1 MLTLS
6 ISTKHI
12 VLFSVSLFAVL
23 ASIIGVI
30 ASEMLEQSS
39 NYKETT
45 YITLVFNS
53 SGDVEGIKG
62 ITGTNPL
69 LVARSSNMHQ
79 LAITVNNLDDD
90 RHQLVIDRIAMSK
103 VLGNGDEDTI
113 YVSGVPEGSYKYRDG
128 LNNRVL
134 GEFKVVKVTAR
145 G

>member
-1 MLTLS
+1 MLRDS

-12 VLFSVSLFAVL
+12 VLLTVALFAVL
-23 ASIIGVI
+23 VSIIAII
-30 ASEMLEQSS
+30 ASEMLEPRS

-53 SGDVEGIKG
+53 SGNIEGIKG

-69 LVARSSNMHQ
+69 LVARSSTMHQ
-79 LAITVNNLDDD
+79 LAITVKNLDDD
-90 RHQLVIDRIAMSK
+90 RHQLVIDRIAMSRI
-103 VLGNGDEDTI
+103 LGKGDEDTI

-134 GEFKVVKVTAR
+134 GELKVVKVTAR

>member
-12 VLFSVSLFAVL
+12 VLLTVSLFAVL
-23 ASIIGVI
+23 ASMIGVI
-30 ASEMLEQSS
+30 ASEMLEPPS

-79 LAITVNNLDDD
+79 LAITVKNLDDD
-90 RHQLVIDRIAMSK
+90 RHQLVID
-103 VLGNGDEDTI
+103 
-113 YVSGVPEGSYKYRDG
+113 
-128 LNNRVL
+128 
-134 GEFKVVKVTAR
+134 
-145 G
+145 

>member
-12 VLFSVSLFAVL
+12 VLFSVSLFAVF
-23 ASIIGVI
+23 ASIVAVI
-30 ASEMLEQSS
+30 ASEMLEPPT

-53 SGDVEGIKG
+53 DGNVEGIKG

-79 LAITVNNLDDD
+79 MAITVKNADDD
-90 RHQLVIDRIAMSK
+90 EHQLVIDRIAISK
-103 VLGNGDEDTI
+103 VLGKGDEDTI
-113 YVSGVPEGSYKYRDG
+113 YVSGVPEGSYRYRDG
-128 LNNRVL
+128 LSGRVL

>member
-1 MLTLS
+1 MLRLS

-12 VLFSVSLFAVL
+12 VLLTVCLFAVFV
-23 ASIIGVI
+23 SIVGII
-30 ASEMLEQSS
+30 ASEMLEPRS

-53 SGDVEGIKG
+53 SGDIESIKG

-69 LVARSSNMHQ
+69 LVARSSTMHQ
-79 LAITVNNLDDD
+79 LAITVKNLDDD
-90 RHQLVIDRIAMSK
+90 RHQFVIDRVAMSK
-103 VLGNGDEDTI
+103 ILGKGDEDTI

-128 LNNRVL
+128 INNRVL
-134 GEFKVVKVTAR
+134 GEFKVVKVTTR